1 MPMPRKLSRKV
12 RVLGLFAMGGALL
25 LALAWVLLRGQPAAG
40 PPSPPPLSAASSQ
53 RPDAAPAP
61 PPDAFE
67 GEEGPPPVENP
78 SGSVLPPDSPARID
92 TPVVALVRGEVVAP
106 MGNPFPSKATV
117 WLRPQEKGAAEPR
130 SMEVGPASR
139 SFRFEAVPFGDW
151 KLQVEAPGFQSNPVL
166 ISRDAGHPDGHV
178 LLSLL
183 PATHIKGRALDE
195 RGRPVADL
203 KITAI
208 PVLKN
213 RALMVEPHFG
223 ITDAEGRF
231 DIIGVRQGIYR
242 VHAGPPRSPIGE
254 EREVQ
259 LAGREAWLEL
269 VVPVFGKASVTVTD
283 QKTGKGLEGI
293 RVVVQGSRF
302 FDASKTDGKGRA
314 IFPTLLPGEYAFT
327 GYGST
332 RYRRTVQRA
341 IVQAEQLTQVEIRM
355 VPLHSDQ

>member
-1 MPMPRKLSRKV
+1 
-12 RVLGLFAMGGALL
+12 
-25 LALAWVLLRGQPAAG
+25 
-40 PPSPPPLSAASSQ
+40 
-53 RPDAAPAP
+53 
-61 PPDAFE
+61 
-67 GEEGPPPVENP
+67 N
-78 SGSVLPPDSPARID
+78 
-92 TPVVALVRGEVVAP
+92 
-106 MGNPFPSKATV
+106 
-117 WLRPQEKGAAEPR
+117 
-130 SMEVGPASR
+130 
-139 SFRFEAVPFGDW
+139 FRFEGVPFGDW

-166 ISRDAGHPDGHV
+166 ISRDAAQPDGHI

-208 PVLKN
+208 PVLKD
-213 RALMVEPHFG
+213 RALMVEPHLG
-223 ITDAEGRF
+223 STDSEGRF

-269 VVPVFGKASVTVTD
+269 VVPVFGRASVTVTD

-302 FDASKTDGKGRA
+302 FDSGRTDAKGRA
-314 IFPTLLPGEYAFT
+314 LFPTLLPGEFAFT
-327 GYGST
+327 AYGST
-332 RYRRTVQRA
+332 HHRRTVQRA
-341 IVQAEQLTQVEIRM
+341 IVQAEQLSQVEIRM
-355 VPLHSDQ
+355 VPLHSDR